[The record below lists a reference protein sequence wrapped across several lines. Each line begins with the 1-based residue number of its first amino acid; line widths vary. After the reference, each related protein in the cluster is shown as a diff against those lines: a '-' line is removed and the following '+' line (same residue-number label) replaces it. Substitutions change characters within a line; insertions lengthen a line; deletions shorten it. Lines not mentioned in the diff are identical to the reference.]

1 MTRTVRK
8 VQRDE
13 SRTQGLHRL
22 ELIRL
27 LLVGKGNKSTTTS
40 AAGTHPNLAVDSRRM
55 WENEELTPRLDDA
68 AMG

>member
-1 MTRTVRK
+1 MTRTVPK

-40 AAGTHPNLAVDSRRM
+40 AAGTHPTWPS
-55 WENEELTPRLDDA
+55 T
-68 AMG
+68 